1 MAASTTTSQRKV
13 RVRAQAGR
21 KALTARYQNIHSSIG
36 VDAKGLDI
44 SDSLSMLSD
53 MNATTSIQ
61 SIQERIQQIKAE
73 LAALGE
79 MRPGSL
85 SKQYNVCGKPNCRCK
100 DLQNPQR
107 HGPYYQLSW
116 VHRGKSTTQFIRRPF
131 VRQVRAQIA
140 TYNRFRKLT
149 DEWVNL
155 ALRLAQANLLAA
167 RRSLSK

>member
-1 MAASTTTSQRKV
+1 
-13 RVRAQAGR
+13 
-21 KALTARYQNIHSSIG
+21 
-36 VDAKGLDI
+36 
-44 SDSLSMLSD
+44 MLSD
-53 MNATTSIQ
+53 VNATSSIQ
-61 SIQERIQQIKAE
+61 KLEQRIQQIKAE

-100 DLQNPQR
+100 DPQNPQR

-131 VRQVRAQIA
+131 LPQVRAQIT
-140 TYNRFRKLT
+140 TYNKFRKLT
-149 DEWVNL
+149 DDWVNL
-155 ALRLAQANLLAA
+155 ALRLAQSRLQAA

>member
-1 MAASTTTSQRKV
+1 
-13 RVRAQAGR
+13 
-21 KALTARYQNIHSSIG
+21 
-36 VDAKGLDI
+36 
-44 SDSLSMLSD
+44 MLSD
-53 MNATTSIQ
+53 MKASTTVQ
-61 SIQERIQQIKAE
+61 NLEARIQQIKTA

-85 SKQYNVCGKPNCRCK
+85 SKQYNVCGKPGCRCK
-100 DLQNPQR
+100 DPEHPQR

-116 VHRGKSTTQFIRRPF
+116 VHRGKSTTQFIRRPLLP
-131 VRQVRAQIA
+131 QVRAQIA

-155 ALRLAQANLLAA
+155 ALRLAQARLLAA